1 MQKEDFT
8 SSSFTEPLYKCDHKR
23 SKCDKCEHD
32 HHDCNC
38 QHHEHHCDCHHDSF
52 PPNCHVIDNMCEFK
66 KLLSEVFI
74 RFDNDPSAYQ
84 KDDFRVLLKVIA
96 QSLDTI
102 DSKLATKADKSEA
115 LLDRNT
121 DDKTIIFEGEK
132 TLSIKSTEQDNTES
146 LEIGEGNIILTVDR
160 PEGRSSVRMND
171 AGMHMSYGSSLIE
184 LDGSVQISSG
194 SNNRISVGENI
205 EIKSGENKL
214 VVDNDGLH
222 YNNDKVATE
231 EFVEEESKK
240 LDDKIQEIINGQW
253 FGTRSEYEELLR
265 NGQINDKTVYFIYES
280 DSPEKDYSLSEDGK
294 TLTLNNVE
302 LSADGKT
309 LTIPSYIAVLSDDG
323 KTLIFK

>member
-1 MQKEDFT
+1 M
-8 SSSFTEPLYKCDHKR
+8 HK
-23 SKCDKCEHD
+23 KNFNQCPPKPCGCEHKD
-32 HHDCNC
+32 PCACHHHDCGCPDQKPACGGPNNV
-38 QHHEHHCDCHHDSF
+38 F
-52 PPNCHVIDNMCEFK
+52 PVNCHVIDNMCELK
-66 KLLSEVFI
+66 KLLAEVFI
-74 RFDNDPSAYQ
+74 RFDTDPSAYQ

-121 DDKTIIFEGEK
+121 NDKTIIFEGEK
-132 TLSIKSTEQDNTES
+132 TLSIKSTDQDSTES

-160 PEGRSSVRMND
+160 PEGKSSVRMND
-171 AGMHMSYGSSLIE
+171 AGMHMSYGSGLIE

-194 SNNRISVGENI
+194 SNNGISVGEGV
-205 EIKSGENKL
+205 EIKSGETKL

-240 LDDKIQEIINGQW
+240 INDKIQEIINGQW

-265 NGQINDKTVYFIYES
+265 NGQINDKTVYFVYES